1 MRVEGINAGSASAL
15 KSGAQAVDAISKS
28 LQKQIENAQKQM
40 QDLAK
45 NEQMSPEDKMKK
57 RQELQKQ
64 ISDLN
69 QQLRQHEVELRR
81 KQAEEARQKREREAQ
96 ENGLDKQER
105 EREQKG
111 GFSKE
116 GMNAMLAADSAI
128 KQAGTGGSVVTRM
141 EGEKHVLASEIKTD
155 RSRGV
160 NTAKKEEKLSDL
172 EKRIDDVI
180 GTQIKTLAEAN
191 KKLDEAAEKENGE
204 REKDRDA
211 KESKA
216 AGRAV
221 ELKTGAEIAVSDD
234 DDAAAARELA
244 QKTEKDQR
252 PGQIID
258 ERL

>member
-1 MRVEGINAGSASAL
+1 MRVEGIGAGQASAL
-15 KSGAQAVDAISKS
+15 KTGVQAVDAISKS

-64 ISDLN
+64 ITDLN

-81 KQAEEARQKREREAQ
+81 KQAQEAREKREREAQ
-96 ENGLDKQER
+96 ESELNKQER
-105 EREQKG
+105 EREQRG

-116 GMNAMLAADSAI
+116 RMDAMLSADSAM
-128 KQAGTGGSVVTRM
+128 KQADIGDGIITRLK
-141 EGEKHVLASEIKTD
+141 GEKNVLASEIKMD

-172 EKRIDDVI
+172 EKRMDDVQSA
-180 GTQIKTLAEAN
+180 QIQTLAEAD
-191 KKLDEAAEKENGE
+191 KKLDEAAEEENDD
-204 REKDRDA
+204 RTKDRKA
-211 KESKA
+211 KDGKA
-216 AGRAV
+216 VDRTG
-221 ELKTGAEIAVSDD
+221 ELKRGSANGVPGDDATITEEIA
-234 DDAAAARELA
+234 
-244 QKTEKDQR
+244 QKMEKEQEA
-252 PGQIID
+252 GQIID